1 MYIKTKDGTN
11 HHIELY
17 GNGTPIILL
26 HGNHQSSQIFMRQI
40 HLLSSDFR
48 VISVDA
54 RGHGSS
60 EHGSLPLS
68 LDLLAEDIIE
78 IAHQLSLSRFGIIG
92 FSDGANIA
100 LKVGMKAPD
109 RITGLFLI
117 SPNYNEKGLKARF
130 RVPLKSLIRLLTPF
144 KMLFLIGRFQE
155 KLNLM
160 MEKLT
165 LDKTALTM
173 PILIVSGRR
182 DIIHAHH
189 HESLANQLANATYT
203 QLKHMGHFSL
213 PSGEL
218 NERLYDFF
226 MSIISP

>member
-1 MYIKTKDGTN
+1 MNIKTADGAF

-40 HLLSSDFR
+40 HLLSNDFR

-100 LKVGMKAPD
+100 LKVGLKVPD

-165 LDKTALTM
+165 LDTMALTM
-173 PILIVSGRR
+173 PIQNDAGKL

-189 HESLANQLANATYT
+189 HESLVNQLANASYIR
-203 QLKHMGHFSL
+203 LKHMGHFSL

-218 NERLYDFF
+218 NELLFDFF
-226 MSIISP
+226 ISNG